1 MAEVGADVAV
11 AGGGLVGAALALGL
25 ARGGKRVAL
34 IDRAVP
40 AYRKG
45 ALGFD
50 IRTVALN
57 QKSAGL
63 LNELTVW
70 RDLDKCP
77 FQRMRVWE
85 SLGTREIEFSAS
97 EAGHE
102 HLGWIVEVGHLT
114 NDLWEAL
121 AREPKVRTVTGG
133 SIVDVLAAPGN
144 VTVVTDEQ
152 DIEAG
157 LLIAADG
164 GQSAVRR
171 LLGVGVEAL
180 ETGHCALAT
189 VVETERAHAGKAV
202 QVFLPEG
209 PLAFL
214 PLPDRQGR
222 HFSAIVWSQPE
233 EMAEARAALD
243 ERAFAGELRRAGEDC
258 LGEILAV
265 DARVVFG
272 LTQRIAERFAPCPG
286 VLLAGDAARVLH
298 PLAGQGVNLGFEDV
312 AEVLAVAGSVRGDA
326 LAEPGL
332 WRAYA
337 RRRRLRA
344 EILVRA
350 MDAFR
355 MVYGNANPWFGWL
368 RNVGVD
374 LVNAAPALKTQLI
387 KEAMGIGPL
396 AKTF

>member
-1 MAEVGADVAV
+1 MTEISADVAV
-11 AGGGLVGAALALGL
+11 AGGGLVGATLALGL
-25 ARGGKRVAL
+25 ARRGKRVAL

-40 AYRKG
+40 VNKKG
-45 ALGFD
+45 KLGFD

-63 LNELTVW
+63 LDALGVW
-70 RDLDKCP
+70 RDLAKCP
-77 FQRMRVWE
+77 FQHMRVWE
-85 SLGTREIEFSAS
+85 SLGTRSIEFA
-97 EAGHE
+97 AADVGADQ
-102 HLGWIVEVGHLT
+102 LGWIVEVGQLT
-114 NDLWEAL
+114 FDLWQVL
-121 AREPKVRTVTGG
+121 QTEPNIRVMTGG
-133 SIVDVLAAPGN
+133 SIVDVLPGPGK
-144 VTVVTDEQ
+144 VTVVTDELR
-152 DIEAG
+152 IEAA

-164 GQSAVRR
+164 GHSAVRR
-171 LLGVGVEAL
+171 LLGVGATEL
-180 ETGHCALAT
+180 ETGHSALAS
-189 VVETERAHAGKAV
+189 VVETECPHEGSAV
-202 QVFLPEG
+202 QVFLPDG

-222 HFSAIVWSQPE
+222 HFSAIVWSQPQE
-233 EMAEARAALD
+233 RAEARVALE
-243 ERAFAGELRRAGEDC
+243 ERAFAMELQRAGERC
-258 LGEILAV
+258 LGEILDV
-265 DARVVFG
+265 DARVAFG
-272 LTQRIAERFAPCPG
+272 LTQRIAEQFAPCPR

-312 AEVLAVAGSVRGDA
+312 AEVLEIAGTLPADA

-332 WRAYA
+332 WRGYA

-355 MVYGNANPWFGWL
+355 MAYGNANPWFGWL

-374 LVNAAPALKTQLI
+374 LVNASPAIKTQLI

-396 AKTF
+396 ARTL

>member
-1 MAEVGADVAV
+1 MVEVRADVAV
-11 AGGGLVGAALALGL
+11 AGGGLVGATLALGL
-25 ARGGKRVAL
+25 ARRGKCVAL

-45 ALGFD
+45 KLGFD

-63 LNELTVW
+63 LDGLGVW
-70 RDLDKCP
+70 RDLGKCP
-77 FQRMRVWE
+77 FQQMRVWE
-85 SLGTREIEFSAS
+85 SRGTRNIEFSAA

-102 HLGWIVEVGHLT
+102 HLGWIVEVGQLT
-114 NDLWEAL
+114 HDLWEVLVA
-121 AREPKVRTVTGG
+121 EPNVRAVTGG
-133 SIVDVLAAPGN
+133 SIVDVLAAPDS

-152 DIEAG
+152 RIEAG

-164 GQSAVRR
+164 GQSAVRH
-171 LLGVGVEAL
+171 LLGVGAEAL

-189 VVETERAHAGKAV
+189 VVETQRPHDGKAV
-202 QVFLPEG
+202 QVFLPDG

-222 HFSAIVWSQPE
+222 HFSAIVWSQPG

-243 ERAFAGELRRAGEDC
+243 DRGFADELQRAGESC

-265 DARVVFG
+265 DARIVFE
-272 LTQRIAERFAPCPG
+272 LTQRIAERFAPCPR

-312 AEVLAVAGSVRGDA
+312 AEVLAVAGTLPTDA

-332 WRAYA
+332 WRGYA

-355 MVYGNANPWFGWL
+355 MVYGNTNPWFGWL

-374 LVNAAPALKTQLI
+374 LVNTAPVVKTQLI
-387 KEAMGIGPL
+387 KEAMGIGAL
-396 AKTF
+396 ARTL